1 MGTLLQSEDALSVLA
16 ADWRPWM
23 KVKEGTEES
32 QSFYKVHDRNKEVH
46 TFPPSLALTCNRNPF
61 ATLTISLTL
70 CYRNRLIFKRC
81 ALTKQDRTWRSTQKC

>member
-32 QSFYKVHDRNKEVH
+32 QSFYKGHDRNKEVH
-46 TFPPSLALTCNRNPF
+46 TFANHFP
-61 ATLTISLTL
+61 
-70 CYRNRLIFKRC
+70 
-81 ALTKQDRTWRSTQKC
+81 